1 MAGKGILQTG
11 WLAGRGNPWGL
22 VREGLQDLLFQ
33 LHSHQDVE
41 MVSKQAIG
49 VSIHNRLEML
59 YIQIQKVMVITF
71 LDEDIPAVDAAI
83 VDMVPGAV

>member
-1 MAGKGILQTG
+1 
-11 WLAGRGNPWGL
+11 
-22 VREGLQDLLFQ
+22 
-33 LHSHQDVE
+33 